1 LYPDPERGRIEIGG
15 HERIFYMGAREP
27 QFISKQRQKHF
38 LAMIE
43 EFHVATTILA
53 NKHYGE
59 EEVLFDT
66 HDV

>member
-1 LYPDPERGRIEIGG
+1 
-15 HERIFYMGAREP
+15 MGAREP

>member
-1 LYPDPERGRIEIGG
+1 
-15 HERIFYMGAREP
+15 MGAREP
-27 QFISKQRQKHF
+27 QFISKQRQKRF

-59 EEVLFDT
+59 EEACASEEEV
-66 HDV
+66 